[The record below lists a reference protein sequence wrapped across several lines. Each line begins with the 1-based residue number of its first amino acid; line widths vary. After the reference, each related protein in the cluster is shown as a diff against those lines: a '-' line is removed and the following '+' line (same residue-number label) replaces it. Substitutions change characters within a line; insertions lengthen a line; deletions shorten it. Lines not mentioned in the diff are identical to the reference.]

1 MADQY
6 VNYTYAQGN
15 YGLAGA
21 DSSGNDISGPS
32 VANSWPAQTLNYQQ
46 LTNCDDYTGRKFAP
60 SGAASWP
67 DGMQPTGPA
76 IDPTNIQ
83 KGEGGTQFAGVSNQ
97 QG

>member
-6 VNYTYAQGN
+6 TNYTYAQGN
-15 YGLAGA
+15 LGEPGG
-21 DSSGNDISGPS
+21 DSSGNLSDLG
-32 VANSWPAQTLNYQQ
+32 VNHNDWPAQTLNYSQ

-76 IDPTNIQ
+76 IDPTGVQ
-83 KGEGGTQFAGVSNQ
+83 KTGQN
-97 QG
+97 